1 MAYYDASSKN
11 YHIIS
16 RAKKP
21 RKPEVEG
28 NTITYSNIL
37 PGVDVRLSYQATLL
51 KEEILLTPKARENL
65 PDPSTLGMKGGDVY
79 LVFLTQFSADTSLAV
94 YADQRKISERGRG
107 RGGAG
112 ELMFDFE
119 GEEKI
124 DFKSLDGELKYFLPV
139 DFAFM
144 EESSEKADEANRRRI
159 KRRFLSTEQG
169 NFILA
174 GVPLHWFQN
183 QPPGT
188 IVFDPS
194 VNLYANEGDAF
205 VYSYYPNANCGSST
219 NLYFGS
225 YASNKVYRSLLKFDV
240 SFVPEEA
247 KISSAYLKLQL

>member
-1 MAYYDASSKN
+1 MVSNHGQKFYHAYFKTDLTQPDAVVFETEAGNFFRFGPTAMAYYDASSKN

-37 PGVDVRLSYQATLL
+37 PGVDVRLSYQATRL

-79 LVFLTQFSADTSLAV
+79 LVFLTQFSADTSLVA

-119 GEEKI
+119 GEERK
-124 DFKSLDGELKYFLPV
+124 EP
-139 DFAFM
+139 
-144 EESSEKADEANRRRI
+144 R
-159 KRRFLSTEQG
+159 
-169 NFILA
+169 
-174 GVPLHWFQN
+174 W
-183 QPPGT
+183 
-188 IVFDPS
+188 
-194 VNLYANEGDAF
+194 
-205 VYSYYPNANCGSST
+205 
-219 NLYFGS
+219 
-225 YASNKVYRSLLKFDV
+225 
-240 SFVPEEA
+240 
-247 KISSAYLKLQL
+247 